1 MLAVVVAVS
10 APVLDPLSGPLGSS
24 PALAETVGQ
33 IVVTGNKRVDTE
45 TIRTYVSVRPGR
57 PFGAANI
64 DESLQALYATGLF
77 ADVKI
82 TRQGNNLMV
91 AVVENPIINK
101 VAFEGN
107 KKLSDD
113 QLKTIVESQPRSVMT
128 RAKVQSDVQRI
139 LEAYRRSG
147 RFRATVDPKVIELSD
162 NRVDLVFEI
171 DEGAKTGV
179 ASISFIGNKAFSDGR
194 LMDVIKTREAGLL
207 SWLRTTDTYDPDRL
221 QSDEELLRR
230 FYYNNGYADFRIV
243 STVADLDRERNSFFI
258 TFTLEEGDKYTFG
271 DIQVESSLATL
282 DPARL
287 RSVVTTRQGK
297 TYSAEAVE
305 KSIEALTIEAAK
317 SGYAFAQVR
326 PRGDRNFE
334 SHTISVTYS
343 IEEGP
348 RVYVERLNIRG
359 NTRTR
364 DYVIRREFELAEGD
378 AYNRV
383 LVDRA
388 ERRLNNL
395 GFFKTVRITTE
406 PGSSPDRVVV
416 NVDVEE
422 QSTGEVSFGIG
433 YSTSD
438 GVIGDVS
445 VTEKNFLGRG
455 QYVRVSVGGGESQ
468 QTQELSFTEPFFLG
482 RRLAAGFDLYNRDLE
497 HNDYRQYDDH
507 TTGGTLRF
515 GLPVTD
521 QATVNLYYTLY
532 NRDLSLGSLSADEVS
547 AAVYDSLGTTVT
559 SMVGASL
566 VYNKLDNNLNPR
578 DGYYARL
585 TQDFAGVGGDV
596 AYSRTKLEGRYYQEL
611 YPAWGVVGMLKAQ
624 GGIVQGLGE
633 DLSLPDQF
641 FVGGE
646 TIRGFQSN
654 GIGPRD
660 KNTDDALG
668 GQYYI
673 AGTAETVF
681 PLPYLPQE
689 VGMSG
694 ALFTDVGTLWHV
706 DPGSAQSWETNCN
719 NASNPSTC
727 VDVVSDNAIIRWS
740 AGFGFLW
747 QSPFGPIRADFAWPI
762 AKSEWDQTQVFRL
775 SGGTRF

>member
-1 MLAVVVAVS
+1 MLAVVVAVT

-33 IVVTGNKRVDTE
+33 IIVTGNKRVDAE
-45 TIRTYVSVRPGR
+45 TIRTYVSVKAGR

-82 TRQGNNLMV
+82 VRQGNNLV
-91 AVVENPIINK
+91 VSVVENPIINK

-107 KKLSDD
+107 KKLTDE
-113 QLKTIVESQPRSVMT
+113 QLQSIVESQPRSVMT
-128 RAKVQSDVQRI
+128 RAKVQGDVQRI

-147 RFRATVDPKVIELSD
+147 RFRASVDPKTIELAD

-171 DEGAKTGV
+171 DEGDKTGV

-194 LMDVIKTREAGLL
+194 LRDVIKTRESGLM

-243 STVADLDRERNSFFI
+243 STVADLDRERNTFFI
-258 TFTLEEGDKYTFG
+258 TFTLEEGDRYDFG
-271 DIQVESSLATL
+271 EINVESSIQSI
-282 DPARL
+282 DPQRL
-287 RSVVTTRQGK
+287 RSVVTTRQGR

-305 KSIEALTIEAAK
+305 RSIEALTIEAARA
-317 SGYAFAQVR
+317 GYAFAQVR

-334 SHTISVTYS
+334 NHTISVTYS
-343 IEEGP
+343 VEEGP

-406 PGSSPDRVVV
+406 PGSAPDRVVV

-438 GVIGDVS
+438 GVIGDISVS
-445 VTEKNFLGRG
+445 EKNFLGRG
-455 QYVRVSVGGGESQ
+455 QYVRISVGGGESQ
-468 QTQELSFTEPFFLG
+468 SSQELSFTEPFFLG
-482 RRLAAGFDLYNRDLE
+482 RRLAAGFDVYNREYD

-507 TTGGTLRF
+507 TTGGNLRF
-515 GLPVTD
+515 ALPVTD
-521 QATVNLYYTLY
+521 EATVNVYYTLY
-532 NRDLSLGSLSADEVS
+532 NRDLSLGSLDAEDVS
-547 AAVYDSLGTTVT
+547 AAVYDSLGESVT
-559 SMVGASL
+559 SLAGFSL
-566 VYNKLDNNLNPR
+566 VYNKLDNNMNPR

-585 TQDFAGVGGDV
+585 TQDFAGLGGDV
-596 AYSRTKLEGRYYQEL
+596 SFSRTKLEGRYYKEL
-611 YPAWGVVGMLKAQ
+611 YPAWGIVGMLKAE

-646 TIRGFQSN
+646 TIRGFASS

-660 KNTDDALG
+660 KNTGDALG
-668 GQYYI
+668 GQYYM
-673 AGTAETVF
+673 AGTAEAVF
-681 PLPYLPQE
+681 PLPYLPSE
-689 VGMSG
+689 IGMSG
-694 ALFTDVGTLWHV
+694 AVFSDMGTLWHV
-706 DPGSAQSWETNCN
+706 DPGSAQTWETNCGTT
-719 NASNPSTC
+719 SNPSTC
-727 VDVVSDNAIIRWS
+727 VDVVSDDATLRWT
-740 AGFGFLW
+740 AGFGLLW
-747 QSPFGPIRADFAWPI
+747 KSPFGPIRADFAWPI
-762 AKSEWDQTQVFRL
+762 AKSKWDETQVFRL
-775 SGGTRF
+775 GGGTRF